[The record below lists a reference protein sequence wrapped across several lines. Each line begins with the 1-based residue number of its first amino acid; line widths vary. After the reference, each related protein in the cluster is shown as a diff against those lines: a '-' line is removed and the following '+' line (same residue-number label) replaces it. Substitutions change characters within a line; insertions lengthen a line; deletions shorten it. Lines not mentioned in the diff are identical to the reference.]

1 MKIRS
6 GTLFK
11 AFLLFSMIA
20 GISLLHYGTERHWV
34 RYHAFFGELYFLP
47 IVLAALWFGLRGAL
61 ITSAVITLCYI
72 PFIAWTWQNFSS
84 ADIDRLVSVALYNGL
99 AVLVGVL
106 KGREEAVHEQLV
118 QAEGLVAVGRSLAAV
133 AHDLK
138 APLVV
143 IGGLTRRVWQK
154 LGDEDPAREKL
165 AIVMRE
171 TSRMENMTR
180 DMLDFSR
187 PLTLHRADIDL
198 DATLRNSLALA
209 GEAARQRNV
218 TLAYE
223 PEPDLPRIAMDGT
236 RVEQAIVNL
245 LLNGIQASP
254 AGSTVTLRARR
265 AADGI
270 IVDVIDSGD
279 GIPPDQ
285 RRKVF
290 DPFFTTKKEGTGLG
304 LPIVRKIIEAHGWSM
319 VILDRTGRGTIFR
332 IAIS

>member
-1 MKIRS
+1 MKIS
-6 GTLFK
+6 GSTWLK
-11 AFLLFSMIA
+11 IFLLFAMIS
-20 GISLLHYGTERHWV
+20 GISLLHYGTEQNWL

-47 IVLAALWFGLRGAL
+47 IVLAGLWFNLEGAL

-72 PFIAWTWQNFSS
+72 PFMIWTWENFSS
-84 ADIDRLVSVALYNGL
+84 ADIDRMVSVALYNGL
-99 AVLVGVL
+99 AVLVGIL
-106 KGREEAVHEQLV
+106 KRRETAAQEKLV

-154 LGDEDPAREKL
+154 LTDGDPAREKL

-187 PLTLHRADIDL
+187 PLTLHRTSVDL
-198 DATLRNSLALA
+198 DTTLRNSLALA
-209 GEAARQRNV
+209 GEAARKRKI

-223 PEPDLPRIAMDGT
+223 PEQELPEIMMDGA
-236 RVEQAIVNL
+236 RVEQALVNL
-245 LLNGIQASP
+245 LLNAIQASP
-254 AGSTVTLRARR
+254 GGGTVTLRARR
-265 AADGI
+265 SPDGV
-270 IVDVIDSGD
+270 IVDVIDCGC
-279 GIPPDQ
+279 GIPAEQ

-319 VILDRTGRGTIFR
+319 HILDKADRGTIFR
-332 IAIS
+332 IVIS